1 MSKKSIFFMSARGG
15 ALALALTFL
24 GCDDDKNSAAVD
36 GSAPSAVDAGSPGV
50 AGTPD
55 GGAPV
60 QALTYWGNV
69 APIYYNKCAKCHQA
83 DGIGGEYRLD
93 TFEGAKKWA
102 AAAAIA
108 TQSKKMPPFHVASD
122 KTCGDFEASDLL
134 TDAEIATIRD
144 WAAGDKAEGAVVKPT
159 LPGKPQ
165 LAGGKDIKT
174 PVFSPKA
181 QGSAIAK
188 FDEYRCFIVDAAA
201 AVDADAFI
209 TGYDVLPGNAKIVH
223 HVLGFVVDPERKA
236 MNGKTNA
243 EVMKELDDA
252 EPGRDGWFCFGTVG
266 GGVVVSG
273 VPVDWAPGQ
282 GVVSYPE
289 KMGFPLKKT
298 DKIVVQVH
306 YNLSAAGTTGM
317 MDSTAVRLRTANQVD
332 RQLAFLLPDPFLDTL
347 ASGMPAIL
355 TPGKASVTYTW
366 KQSAEKSGLP
376 AALPY
381 VDIVAVLPHMHE
393 RGRKLTLNVGDTC
406 QARVDSWDFSW
417 QKFYFYKSL
426 PRITPATQ
434 IEVKCDYD
442 TSADTDP
449 TIPGWGTRNEMCLT
463 VLMVA
468 LPPR

>member
-1 MSKKSIFFMSARGG
+1 MRMTKVSVVLAM
-15 ALALALTFL
+15 ALMA
-24 GCDDDKNSAAVD
+24 CDDDKAASVGDAAASSGD
-36 GSAPSAVDAGSPGV
+36 GLASSGDAGSP
-50 AGTPD
+50 D
-55 GGAPV
+55 GGAQA

-83 DGIGGEYRLD
+83 DGIGSEYRLD
-93 TFEGAKKWA
+93 NYEGAKKWA
-102 AAAAIA
+102 AAAVVA
-108 TQSKKMPPFHVASD
+108 TRSKKMPPSLVASD
-122 KTCGDFEASDLL
+122 NTCGDFETNDLL

-144 WAAGDKAEGAVVKPT
+144 WAAGDKAEGTPVKPA
-159 LPGKPQ
+159 LPSKPQ
-165 LAGGKDIKT
+165 LTGGKDLKT
-174 PVFSPKA
+174 PMFSPKA

-188 FDEYRCFIVDAAA
+188 FDEYRCFIVDAPT
-201 AVDADAFI
+201 DADAFI

-236 MNGKTNA
+236 MNGKTNG
-243 EVMKELDDA
+243 EVMKELDDQ
-252 EPGRDGWFCFGTVG
+252 EPGRDGWFCFGSVG

-298 DKIVVQVH
+298 DKVVVQVH
-306 YNLSAAGTTGM
+306 YNLSVAGTAGM
-317 MDSTAVRLRTANQVD
+317 TDSTTVRLRTASQVD
-332 RQLAFLLPDPFLDTL
+332 RQLAFLLPDLFLDTL
-347 ASGMPAIL
+347 ATGMPAVL
-355 TPGKASVTYTW
+355 APAKQSVTYTW
-366 KQSAEKSGLP
+366 KQTAEKSGVP

-381 VDIVAVLPHMHE
+381 VDLVAVMPHMHE
-393 RGRKLTLNVGDTC
+393 RGRKLTLKVGDVC
-406 QARVDSWDFSW
+406 QARVDRWDFNW

-426 PRITPATQ
+426 PRITPATS
-434 IEVKCDYD
+434 IEVTCDYD

-449 TIPGWGTRNEMCLT
+449 TLPGWGTRNEMCLT